1 MMRELSGKGALSG
14 VVVIELGMVMQVPL
28 AGQMLADYGARV
40 IKVERP
46 GSGDILRTLDPLANE
61 LGMMSCYYAAL
72 CRNKYVVCLDIKQP
86 KGVGAL
92 LRMVDQADVLMHNFR
107 PGVMERLGLGYAELA
122 KRNPGL
128 IYAGGYGFG
137 EAGPM
142 SKFPGQDM
150 LSQAFSGFTMSGRSS
165 HDEPQLSNPPPMDYS
180 AAVSL
185 TQGILAALVE
195 RGRSG
200 KGQAVS
206 TSLFEVAIGMQTLE
220 LASRTMHGAETSWVR
235 HAMVYRAKDGWV
247 VVLTLF
253 RDNPLKMLCK
263 AFDVEDLSGEA
274 RFGNVELQIANKA
287 AIQGHFAPL
296 FASKSVADIL
306 DRLSRVDILC
316 APINHLSEVLDH
328 PQTEANG
335 SLWTIDVPG
344 HGKMRVAGSAVRL
357 SRTPAAYHRPPTW
370 MGADNEEVLQSFGFD
385 AAEISALQQSNILTS
400 DPRAQKQSKP
410 ESRENADRPTLK
422 DLP

>member
-1 MMRELSGKGALSG
+1 MQEPSSKNALSDI
-14 VVVIELGMVMQVPL
+14 VVIELGMVMQVPL

-61 LGMMSCYYAAL
+61 FGMMSCYYAAL
-72 CRNKYVVCLDIKQP
+72 CRNKYAVCIDIKQP
-86 KGVGAL
+86 NGLAVL
-92 LRMVDQADVLMHNFR
+92 MRMIDQADVLMHNFR
-107 PGVMERLGLGYAELA
+107 PGVMERLGLGYQELA
-122 KRNPGL
+122 KRNPRL
-128 IYAGGYGFG
+128 IYAGGYAFG

-165 HDEPQLSNPPPMDYS
+165 QEEPQLSNVPVMDYS

-220 LASRTMHGAETSWVR
+220 LASKTMHGAETSWVR

-253 RDNPLKMLCK
+253 RDNPLQLLCK
-263 AFDVEDLSGEA
+263 AFDVEDLSEEG
-274 RFGNVELQIANKA
+274 RFANVELQIAQKA
-287 AIQGHFAPL
+287 TIQGLFAPL
-296 FASKSVADIL
+296 FASKSVAEVL

-316 APINHLSEVLDH
+316 APINHLSEVIDH

-335 SLWTIDVPG
+335 SVWSIDVPG
-344 HGKMRVAGSAVRL
+344 HGEMRVAGSAVRL
-357 SRTPAAYHRPPTW
+357 SRTPATYRRPPTW
-370 MGADNEEVLQSFGFD
+370 MGADNEQVLRWFGFD

-400 DPRAQKQSKP
+400 DPRAEAS
-410 ESRENADRPTLK
+410 EAARS
-422 DLP
+422 